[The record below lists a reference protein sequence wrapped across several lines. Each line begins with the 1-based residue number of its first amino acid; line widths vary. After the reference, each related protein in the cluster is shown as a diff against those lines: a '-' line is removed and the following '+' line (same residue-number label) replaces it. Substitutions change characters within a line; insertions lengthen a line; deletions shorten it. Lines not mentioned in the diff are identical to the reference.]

1 MRTRQHV
8 AFVPVAHRA
17 PVSCAARV
25 SRRSPVQRRSR
36 TSRASRDGGWTLI
49 EMLVVLS
56 LIMILSSLA
65 LTTYRNSIL
74 TAKEASLRSDL
85 FQMRDAIDQYYAD
98 KGKYPESLEALVSE
112 HYIRAIPKDP
122 ITNATDTWQTVPAE
136 RDAGA
141 VSSSAGIY
149 DVKSGSSDT
158 AIDGS
163 NYQDW

>member
-1 MRTRQHV
+1 MR
-8 AFVPVAHRA
+8 
-17 PVSCAARV
+17 
-25 SRRSPVQRRSR
+25 RRL
-36 TSRASRDGGWTLI
+36 TSSDRGWTLI

-98 KGKYPESLEALVSE
+98 KGKYPESLDTLVAE
-112 HYIRAIPKDP
+112 HYLRAIPKDP
-122 ITNATDTWQTVPAE
+122 ITNSAETWQSVPAE
-136 RDAGA
+136 REAGS
-141 VSSSAGIY
+141 SSSASQGVY
-149 DVKSGSSDT
+149 DIKSGASET

-163 NYQDW
+163 PYQDW